1 MAGMPKRGE
10 SAGSQRARLVHAL
23 AQLPEEERRAIVADA
38 RREARRNATL
48 AWASLRAARGVVS
61 LGGDAVVDCDRLY
74 DG

>member
-1 MAGMPKRGE
+1 MAGMPKRGD
-10 SAGSQRARLVHAL
+10 SANTERARLVHAL
-23 AQLPEEERRAIVADA
+23 AQLPDEERRAIVADA
-38 RREARRNATL
+38 RREARRNVTL

>member
-1 MAGMPKRGE
+1 MAGMPKRGH
-10 SAGSQRARLVHAL
+10 SADTERGRLVDAL
-23 AQLPEEERRAIVADA
+23 AQLPDEERRAIVADA
-38 RREARRNATL
+38 RREARRHVTL